1 MPCPNFIFNL
11 FTCTY
16 PFVVFTKHISSVSA
30 TVFLWRTE
38 GFPLFLAVHLQQV
51 IPQRFCVIFWEQH
64 WHKYMKPNK
73 THISGKYRS
82 WTLPGNVLLITM
94 VRFVYP
100 PGALNSTRNHMR
112 KNIYIY
118 ILILSAQGRRHR
130 PSARSWISWR
140 SWILWVAPGQRR
152 SIYWDS
158 QFSQDLARSPSSS
171 PICHGQKPEC
181 K

>member
-11 FTCTY
+11 FTCTN

-130 PSARSWISWR
+130 PSARSWIS
-140 SWILWVAPGQRR
+140 
-152 SIYWDS
+152 
-158 QFSQDLARSPSSS
+158 
-171 PICHGQKPEC
+171 
-181 K
+181 